1 MIYGRRF
8 FEKSQYRQLSR
19 HQQQSERLKRTQI
32 SLRTLYHH
40 FQHKYARSFSLAM
53 LSPLVLFALPCVYFI
68 NENYEIFLKLAFDV
82 RPDLIHHLEREK
94 SLLLGLI
101 AFMLCSSGLFCYWL
115 TLRLTNHI
123 VGPIWAL
130 EKHMKKATLG
140 DWSGEDFRIRHN
152 DEFQSLAGTY
162 SYLYRT
168 LKVHTQQ
175 EIEALESL
183 SVDPKDRNTNIII
196 RNLIETKKRQLG
208 QMIEPALIS
217 ESVAEISLSPD
228 SRRAS

>member
-8 FEKSQYRQLSR
+8 FEKNQPQLSR
-19 HQQQSERLKRTQI
+19 HQRQTERKQRTQR

-53 LSPLVLFALPCVYFI
+53 LSPLVLFSLPCIYFI
-68 NENYEIFLKLAFDV
+68 NENYDIFLKLAYDV

-94 SLLLGLI
+94 NLLLGLI
-101 AFMLCSSGLFCYWL
+101 TFMLCSSGLFCYWL
-115 TLRLTNHI
+115 TLRLTSHI
-123 VGPIWAL
+123 VAPIWAL
-130 EKHMKKATLG
+130 EKHMKKVTLG
-140 DWSGEDFRIRHN
+140 DWSGEDFRVRHN

-183 SVDPKDRNTNIII
+183 IVDPKDRNTCIIV
-196 RNLIETKKRQLG
+196 RNLIETKKLQLG
-208 QMIEPALIS
+208 QLADPVLIS
-217 ESVAEISLSPD
+217 ESAAEISLSPD